1 MPLYTG
7 TTIQEVGQ
15 KAPNTKKGQ
24 KNEKIKKDMKVK
36 VAFLSARKKKAVNSR
51 EALYNSG

>member
-7 TTIQEVGQ
+7 TTIQEVGR

-24 KNEKIKKDMKVK
+24 KNEKTKKEMKVK
-36 VAFLSARKKKAVNSR
+36 VEFLSARKK
-51 EALYNSG
+51 L

>member
-7 TTIQEVGQ
+7 TTIQEVGR

-24 KNEKIKKDMKVK
+24 KSEKIKKERKVK
-36 VAFLSARKKKAVNSR
+36 VAFLSAKKK
-51 EALYNSG
+51 L

>member
-7 TTIQEVGQ
+7 TTIQEVGR

-24 KNEKIKKDMKVK
+24 KSEKTKKEMKVK
-36 VAFLSARKKKAVNSR
+36 VAFLSARKK
-51 EALYNSG
+51 L

>member
-7 TTIQEVGQ
+7 TTIQEVGR

-24 KNEKIKKDMKVK
+24 KKNEKVKKDMKVK
-36 VAFLSARKKKAVNSR
+36 VAFLSARKK
-51 EALYNSG
+51 L